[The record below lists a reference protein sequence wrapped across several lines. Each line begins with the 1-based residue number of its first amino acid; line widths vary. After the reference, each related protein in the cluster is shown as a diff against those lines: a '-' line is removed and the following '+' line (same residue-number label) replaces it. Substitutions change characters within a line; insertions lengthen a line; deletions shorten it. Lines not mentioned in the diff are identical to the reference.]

1 MKNSTNNREIE
12 RLKNQIKKLKEE
24 KKALQRSQ
32 KSLIGKLATSRAKQD
47 RYHNELKKKTPKDR
61 LDQET
66 FDLLMSLLDD
76 ISTPV

>member
-47 RYHNELKKKTPKDR
+47 RYHNELKKKRRKTDWTKKH
-61 LDQET
+61 
-66 FDLLMSLLDD
+66 S
-76 ISTPV
+76 IY